1 LDEAAELR
9 ALRRFVVQARG
20 SRTPSGS
27 PLWPARILTPEEIEL
42 MYKSHTVSAII
53 TCAGRGARFG
63 SNKLLVKMG
72 GVTVLEKTV
81 REFVH
86 PAIDEVVLTIA
97 PENRPEYEHILIER
111 ARLPVTLVEGGDE
124 RFISA
129 MHGLEAAA
137 GSIIM
142 VHDGVR
148 PFVNAELITRV
159 QDAGVEHGAAMLG
172 TPTVVQLKLVDDDEF
187 VSGSLDRSHS
197 WLGQTL
203 LELLRELLEKA
214 YAGAIADRYAR
225 VSDDADLVAE
235 YTGHKVKIVRS
246 EDYNIKITTRTDLL
260 IADQIMAQADFQ

>member
-1 LDEAAELR
+1 
-9 ALRRFVVQARG
+9 
-20 SRTPSGS
+20 
-27 PLWPARILTPEEIEL
+27 

-53 TCAGRGARFG
+53 TCAGRGVRFG

-86 PAIDEVVLTIA
+86 PVIDEVVVTIA
-97 PENRPEYEHILIER
+97 PENRQAYEHILVEK
-111 ARLPVTLVEGGDE
+111 AGLPVTLVDGGEE

-129 MHGLEAAA
+129 MLGLQATS
-137 GSIIM
+137 GSMIM

-148 PFVNAELITRV
+148 PFVNEELIIRAL
-159 QDAGVEHGAAMLG
+159 DAGVEHGAAMLG
-172 TPTVVQLKLVDDDEF
+172 TPTVVQLKLVDDEEF
-187 VSGSLDRSHS
+187 ISGSLDRSHS
-197 WLGQTL
+197 WLGQTPQVFQ
-203 LELLRELLEKA
+203 RELLEKA

-225 VSDDADLVAE
+225 ISDDADLVAE

-246 EDYNIKITTRTDLL
+246 ADYNIKITTRTDLL

>member
-1 LDEAAELR
+1 
-9 ALRRFVVQARG
+9 
-20 SRTPSGS
+20 
-27 PLWPARILTPEEIEL
+27 

-86 PAIDEVVLTIA
+86 PAVDEIVVTIA
-97 PENRPEYEHILIER
+97 PENRQEYEHILIEK
-111 ARLPVTLVEGGDE
+111 AGLPVKLVDGGEE

-129 MHGLEAAA
+129 MYGLQATS
-137 GSIIM
+137 GSMIM

-148 PFVNAELITRV
+148 PFVNAELITRAL
-159 QDAGVEHGAAMLG
+159 DAGVEHGAAMLG
-172 TPTVVQLKLVDDDEF
+172 TPTVVQLKLVDDEEF
-187 VSGSLDRSHS
+187 ISGSLDRSHS
-197 WLGQTL
+197 WLGQTPQVFQ
-203 LELLRELLEKA
+203 RELLEKA

-225 VSDDADLVAE
+225 ISDDADLVAE

>member
-1 LDEAAELR
+1 
-9 ALRRFVVQARG
+9 
-20 SRTPSGS
+20 
-27 PLWPARILTPEEIEL
+27 

-53 TCAGRGARFG
+53 TCAGRGVRFG
-63 SNKLLVKMG
+63 SNKLLVRMG

-86 PAIDEVVLTIA
+86 PAVDEIIVTIA
-97 PENRPEYEHILIER
+97 PENRQEYEQILIEK
-111 ARLPVTLVEGGDE
+111 ARLPVTLVDGGEE

-129 MHGLEAAA
+129 MNGLQAAA
-137 GSIIM
+137 GSMIM

-159 QDAGVEHGAAMLG
+159 LDAGVEHGAAMLG

-187 VSGSLDRSHS
+187 ISGSLDRSHS
-197 WLGQTL
+197 WLGQTPQVF
-203 LELLRELLEKA
+203 LRELLEKA

-235 YTGHKVKIVRS
+235 YTGHRVKIVRS